1 MPELIVRSGKHAGRK
16 VRLHRGET
24 VIGRGADCAIR
35 LATADVSRKHCRITV
50 GGGEAVTVEDLGSRN
65 GTFVAD
71 RQIAGPTVLKP
82 GQTLRVGPLS
92 LHLPADDGATES
104 EVVTWLAPAP
114 GDALG
119 GDSVFGGDTVSPD
132 STHDFAP
139 IPPAGAEDSKI
150 GLLPP
155 APDKPADPV
164 DDDVRFAARVVR
176 DRSKARAA

>member
-1 MPELIVRSGKHAGRK
+1 MAAEFLLLTGPNRPQS
-16 VRLHRGET
+16 VRLTKTAT
-24 VIGRGADCAIR
+24 VGRGAAAGLRISSR
-35 LATADVSRKHCRITV
+35 LVSREHCRVTPS
-50 GGGEAVTVEDLGSRN
+50 ANRVTVADLGSRN